1 MIGTS
6 ASFAGAIGRGGRKM
20 KSKKKMMPMMGKGGE
35 MAAGGKA
42 PPMPMMKKKGKAAMR
57 GKRKM

>member
-1 MIGTS
+1 
-6 ASFAGAIGRGGRKM
+6 M
-20 KSKKKMMPMMGKGGE
+20 KSKKKMMPMMGKSGE

-42 PPMPMMKKKGKAAMR
+42 PPMPMMKKKGKSAMR